1 MNRSK
6 DNRVIERTIDD
17 ISSGRKLPDF
27 AFFFVLFLCILA
39 NIITSATANTD
50 FSMPIGGVEI
60 PVYVFAGV
68 FSSVSNICIIFMA
81 VLFGKKGY
89 YSALTIL
96 LIQIPFI
103 LIGVVKNQAIN
114 SIPGIFGNILAIIA
128 ITFIYKYNQK
138 VDRFQSEM
146 QYQAVTDQLTGL
158 PNSYAATALLKD
170 LISHNTEFVNVTI
183 NINRFKNLNETLG
196 FLAGNEA
203 MKEVASRWKEICESG
218 STGTLD
224 FVAHLSGDEFAL
236 IIRNYSTEE
245 DYYNTIK
252 KYENAMN
259 EKITIDGCDIYLT
272 ASFGYV
278 VCPDEADTLDTIC
291 TYSTAAMHEIK
302 RKNSSNHI
310 LHFTPDLIEGDEKVE
325 METKIRKALENDA
338 ILFYLQPQF
347 TIEHKLHGFEALAR
361 IKDSDGKMISP
372 AVFIPVAERAGL
384 VDKIDVMIFK
394 KSAKFIGELIKK
406 TGLDITLSINVSVK
420 HLMKNDFIDEVQD
433 IIKASGL
440 KPENLEIEITESVMI
455 ESMDRTLQCVKD
467 LESMGIRIAIDDFGT
482 GYSSLS
488 YLHTLPVH
496 MIKIDKSF
504 IDAMNSSESS
514 KKYVAAIISIGHIL
528 GFDVISEGVEEDA
541 QLDTLREIGCDYIQG
556 YIWGKPLDP
565 EKAMEL
571 AVECSKDKNDK

>member
-89 YSALTIL
+89 YSSLTIL

-146 QYQAVTDQLTGL
+146 QHQAVTDQLTGL

-196 FLAGNEA
+196 FIAGNEA
-203 MKEVASRWKEICESG
+203 LKEVASRWKNICESG

-245 DYYNTIK
+245 DYYNTLK
-252 KYENAMN
+252 QYENAMN

-278 VCPDEADTLDTIC
+278 LCPAEANTLDTVC

-420 HLMKNDFIDEVQD
+420 HLMKNDFIDEVRD

-571 AVECSKDKNDK
+571 AVECSKDK

>member
-196 FLAGNEA
+196 FIAGNEA
-203 MKEVASRWKEICESG
+203 LKEVASRWKNICESG

-245 DYYNTIK
+245 DYYNTLK
-252 KYENAMN
+252 QYENAMN

-278 VCPDEADTLDTIC
+278 LCPAEANTLDTVC

-325 METKIRKALENDA
+325 MEAKIRKALENDA

-420 HLMKNDFIDEVQD
+420 HLMKNDFIDEVRD

>member
-1 MNRSK
+1 M
-6 DNRVIERTIDD
+6 
-17 ISSGRKLPDF
+17 L
-27 AFFFVLFLCILA
+27 
-39 NIITSATANTD
+39 
-50 FSMPIGGVEI
+50 IGGVEI
-60 PVYVFAGV
+60 PVYVCAGV

-89 YSALTIL
+89 YSSLTIL

-128 ITFIYKYNQK
+128 ITCIYKYNQK

-158 PNSYAATALLKD
+158 PNSYAATKLIKD
-170 LISHNTEFVNVTI
+170 LVSHNTEFVNVTI

-196 FLAGNEA
+196 FIAGNEA
-203 MKEVASRWKEICESG
+203 LKEVASRWKEICESG

-245 DYYNTIK
+245 DYYNTLK
-252 KYENAMN
+252 QYENAMN

-278 VCPDEADTLDTIC
+278 LCPAEANTLDTVC

-347 TIEHKLHGFEALAR
+347 TIEHKLHGFEALVR
-361 IKDSDGKMISP
+361 IKDEDGKMISP

-420 HLMKNDFIDEVQD
+420 HLMKNDFVDEVQD

-571 AVECSKDKNDK
+571 AVECSKDK

>member
-50 FSMPIGGVEI
+50 FSMLIGGVEI

-89 YSALTIL
+89 YSSLTIL

-103 LIGVVKNQAIN
+103 LIGVVKHQAIN

-128 ITFIYKYNQK
+128 ITCIYKYNQK

-158 PNSYAATALLKD
+158 PNSYAATKLLKD

-196 FLAGNEA
+196 FIAGNEA
-203 MKEVASRWKEICESG
+203 LKEVASRWKEICESG

-245 DYYNTIK
+245 DYYNTLK
-252 KYENAMN
+252 QYENAMN

-278 VCPDEADTLDTIC
+278 VCPDEADTLDTVC

-325 METKIRKALENDA
+325 METKIRKALENDTV
-338 ILFYLQPQF
+338 FFNLQPQF
-347 TIEHKLHGFEALAR
+347 SIDHKLHGFEALAR

-420 HLMKNDFIDEVQD
+420 HLMKNDFVDEVRD

-455 ESMDRTLQCVKD
+455 ESMDRTLRCVKEI
-467 LESMGIRIAIDDFGT
+467 ESMGIRIAIDDFGT

-488 YLHTLPVH
+488 YLHNLPVH

-528 GFDVISEGVEEDA
+528 GFDVISEGVEGDA

-571 AVECSKDKNDK
+571 AVECSKDK

>member
-39 NIITSATANTD
+39 NIITSATANTN
-50 FSMPIGGVEI
+50 FNMLIGGVEI

-68 FSSVSNICIIFMA
+68 FSSVSNICVIFMA

-89 YSALTIL
+89 YSSLTIL

-128 ITFIYKYNQK
+128 ITCIYKYNQK
-138 VDRFQSEM
+138 VDRFQSEI

-158 PNSYAATALLKD
+158 PNSYAATKLIKD
-170 LISHNTEFVNVTI
+170 LVSHNTEFVNVTI

-196 FLAGNEA
+196 FIAGNEA
-203 MKEVASRWKEICESG
+203 LKEVASRWKEICESG

-245 DYYNTIK
+245 DYYNTLK
-252 KYENAMN
+252 QYENAMN

-278 VCPDEADTLDTIC
+278 VCPDEADTLDTVC

-325 METKIRKALENDA
+325 METKIRKALENDTV
-338 ILFYLQPQF
+338 FFNLQPQF
-347 TIEHKLHGFEALAR
+347 SIDHKLHGFEALAR

-394 KSAKFIGELIKK
+394 KSVKFIGELIKK

-420 HLMKNDFIDEVQD
+420 HLMKNDFLDEVQD
-433 IIKASGL
+433 IIKEAGL

-455 ESMDRTLQCVKD
+455 ESMDRTLSCVKE
-467 LESMGIRIAIDDFGT
+467 LESMGIRISIDDFGT

-488 YLHTLPVH
+488 YLNTLPVH
-496 MIKIDKSF
+496 QIKIDKSF

-571 AVECSKDKNDK
+571 AVECSKDK

>member
-17 ISSGRKLPDF
+17 ISSSKKVPDF
-27 AFFFVLFLCILA
+27 VFFSVLFLCILA
-39 NIITSATANTD
+39 NIVTSATANTD

-89 YSALTIL
+89 YSSLTIL

-128 ITFIYKYNQK
+128 ITIIYKYNQK

-196 FLAGNEA
+196 FIAGNEA
-203 MKEVASRWKEICESG
+203 LKEVASRWKEICESE

-245 DYYNTIK
+245 DYYNTLK
-252 KYENAMN
+252 QYENAMN

-278 VCPDEADTLDTIC
+278 VCPDEADTLDTVC

-433 IIKASGL
+433 IIKEAGL

-455 ESMDRTLQCVKD
+455 ESMDRTLQCVRD

>member
-1 MNRSK
+1 
-6 DNRVIERTIDD
+6 
-17 ISSGRKLPDF
+17 
-27 AFFFVLFLCILA
+27 
-39 NIITSATANTD
+39 
-50 FSMPIGGVEI
+50 
-60 PVYVFAGV
+60 
-68 FSSVSNICIIFMA
+68 
-81 VLFGKKGY
+81 
-89 YSALTIL
+89 
-96 LIQIPFI
+96 
-103 LIGVVKNQAIN
+103 
-114 SIPGIFGNILAIIA
+114 
-128 ITFIYKYNQK
+128 
-138 VDRFQSEM
+138 
-146 QYQAVTDQLTGL
+146 
-158 PNSYAATALLKD
+158 
-170 LISHNTEFVNVTI
+170 
-183 NINRFKNLNETLG
+183 
-196 FLAGNEA
+196 
-203 MKEVASRWKEICESG
+203 
-218 STGTLD
+218 
-224 FVAHLSGDEFAL
+224 
-236 IIRNYSTEE
+236 
-245 DYYNTIK
+245 
-252 KYENAMN
+252 MN

-278 VCPDEADTLDTIC
+278 VCPDEADTLDTVC

-347 TIEHKLHGFEALAR
+347 SIDHKLHGFEALAR

-420 HLMKNDFIDEVQD
+420 HLMKNDFIDEVRD

-455 ESMDRTLQCVKD
+455 ESMDRTLRCVKEI
-467 LESMGIRIAIDDFGT
+467 ESMGIRIAIDDFGT

-488 YLHTLPVH
+488 YLHNLPVH

-528 GFDVISEGVEEDA
+528 GFDVISEGVEGDA

-571 AVECSKDKNDK
+571 AVECSKDK

>member
-17 ISSGRKLPDF
+17 ISSSKKVPDF
-27 AFFFVLFLCILA
+27 VFFSVLFLCILA
-39 NIITSATANTD
+39 NIVTSATANTD

-89 YSALTIL
+89 YSSLTIL

-128 ITFIYKYNQK
+128 ITIIYKYNQK

-196 FLAGNEA
+196 FIAGNEA
-203 MKEVASRWKEICESG
+203 LKEVASRWKEICESD

-245 DYYNTIK
+245 DYYNTLK
-252 KYENAMN
+252 QYENAMN

-278 VCPDEADTLDTIC
+278 VCPDEADTLDTVC

-372 AVFIPVAERAGL
+372 AVFIPVAEKAGL

-420 HLMKNDFIDEVQD
+420 HLMKNDFIDEVQY
-433 IIKASGL
+433 IIKEAGL

-455 ESMDRTLQCVKD
+455 ESMDRTLQCVRD

>member
-196 FLAGNEA
+196 FIAGNEA
-203 MKEVASRWKEICESG
+203 LKEVASRWKNICESG

-245 DYYNTIK
+245 DYYNTLK
-252 KYENAMN
+252 QYENAMN

-278 VCPDEADTLDTIC
+278 LCPAEANTLDTVC

-325 METKIRKALENDA
+325 MEAKIRKALENDA

-394 KSAKFIGELIKK
+394 KSAKFIGELIEK

-420 HLMKNDFIDEVQD
+420 HLMKNDFIDEVRD

>member
-6 DNRVIERTIDD
+6 DNRVIERTIED

-50 FSMPIGGVEI
+50 FTMLIGGVEI
-60 PVYVFAGV
+60 PVYVCAGV

-89 YSALTIL
+89 YSSLTIL

-128 ITFIYKYNQK
+128 ITCIYKYNQK

-158 PNSYAATALLKD
+158 PNSYAATKLIKD
-170 LISHNTEFVNVTI
+170 LVSHNTEFVNVTI

-196 FLAGNEA
+196 FIAGNEA
-203 MKEVASRWKEICESG
+203 LKEVASRWKEICESG

-245 DYYNTIK
+245 DYYNTLK
-252 KYENAMN
+252 QYENAMN

-278 VCPDEADTLDTIC
+278 LCPAEANTLDTVC

-361 IKDSDGKMISP
+361 IKDEDGKMISP

-420 HLMKNDFIDEVQD
+420 HLMKNDFVDEVQD

-571 AVECSKDKNDK
+571 AVECSKDK

>member
-50 FSMPIGGVEI
+50 FNMLIGGVEI

-68 FSSVSNICIIFMA
+68 FSSVSNICVIFMA

-89 YSALTIL
+89 YSSLTIL

-128 ITFIYKYNQK
+128 ITCIYKYNQK
-138 VDRFQSEM
+138 VDRFQSEI

-158 PNSYAATALLKD
+158 PNSYAATKLLKD

-196 FLAGNEA
+196 FIAGNEA
-203 MKEVASRWKEICESG
+203 LKEVASRWKEICESG

-245 DYYNTIK
+245 DYYNTLK
-252 KYENAMN
+252 QYENAMN

-278 VCPDEADTLDTIC
+278 VCPAEANTLDTVC

-338 ILFYLQPQF
+338 VLFYLQPQF
-347 TIEHKLHGFEALAR
+347 SIDHKLHGFEALAR

-420 HLMKNDFIDEVQD
+420 HLMKNDFVDEVQD
-433 IIKASGL
+433 IIKEAGL

-455 ESMDRTLQCVKD
+455 ESMDRTLRCVKEI
-467 LESMGIRIAIDDFGT
+467 ESMGIRIAIDDFGT

-488 YLHTLPVH
+488 YLHNLPVH

-528 GFDVISEGVEEDA
+528 GFDVISEGVEGDA

-571 AVECSKDKNDK
+571 AVECSKEKR

>member
-17 ISSGRKLPDF
+17 ISSGRKLPDV

-50 FSMPIGGVEI
+50 FNMLIGGVEI

-89 YSALTIL
+89 YSSLTIL

-103 LIGVVKNQAIN
+103 LIGVVKHQAIN

-128 ITFIYKYNQK
+128 ITCIYKYNQK
-138 VDRFQSEM
+138 VDRFQSEI

-158 PNSYAATALLKD
+158 PNSYAATKLLKD

-196 FLAGNEA
+196 FIAGNEA
-203 MKEVASRWKEICESG
+203 LKEVASRWKEICESG

-224 FVAHLSGDEFAL
+224 FIAHLSGDEFAL

-245 DYYNTIK
+245 DYYNTLK
-252 KYENAMN
+252 QYENAMN

-278 VCPDEADTLDTIC
+278 VCPDEADTLDTVC

-347 TIEHKLHGFEALAR
+347 SIDHKLHGFEALAR

-420 HLMKNDFIDEVQD
+420 HLMKNDFVDEVQD
-433 IIKASGL
+433 IIKEAGL

-455 ESMDRTLQCVKD
+455 ESMDRTLSCVKEI
-467 LESMGIRIAIDDFGT
+467 ESMGIRIAIDDFGT

-488 YLHTLPVH
+488 YLHNLPVH

-528 GFDVISEGVEEDA
+528 GFDVISEGVEGDA

-571 AVECSKDKNDK
+571 AVECSKDK

>member
-17 ISSGRKLPDF
+17 ISSGRKLPDV

-50 FSMPIGGVEI
+50 FNMLIGGVEI

-89 YSALTIL
+89 YSSLTIL

-103 LIGVVKNQAIN
+103 LIGVVKHQAIN

-128 ITFIYKYNQK
+128 ITCIYKYNQK
-138 VDRFQSEM
+138 VDRFQSEI

-158 PNSYAATALLKD
+158 PNSYAATKLLKD

-196 FLAGNEA
+196 FIAGNEA
-203 MKEVASRWKEICESG
+203 LKEVASRWKEICESG

-224 FVAHLSGDEFAL
+224 FIAHLSGDEFAL

-245 DYYNTIK
+245 DYYNTLK
-252 KYENAMN
+252 QYENAMN

-278 VCPDEADTLDTIC
+278 VCPDEANTLDTVC

-347 TIEHKLHGFEALAR
+347 SIDHKLHGFEALAR

-420 HLMKNDFIDEVQD
+420 HLMKNDFVDEVQD
-433 IIKASGL
+433 IIKEAGL

-455 ESMDRTLQCVKD
+455 ESMDRTLRCVKEI
-467 LESMGIRIAIDDFGT
+467 ESMGIRIAIDDFGT

-488 YLHTLPVH
+488 YLHNLPVH

-528 GFDVISEGVEEDA
+528 GFDVISEGVEGEA

-571 AVECSKDKNDK
+571 AVECSKDK

>member
-89 YSALTIL
+89 YSSLTIL

-158 PNSYAATALLKD
+158 PNSYAATVLLKD

-278 VCPDEADTLDTIC
+278 LCPAEANTLDTVC

-394 KSAKFIGELIKK
+394 KSAKFIGELIEK

-433 IIKASGL
+433 IIKEAGL

-455 ESMDRTLQCVKD
+455 ESMDRTLQCVKE

>member
-146 QYQAVTDQLTGL
+146 QHQAVTDQLTGL

-196 FLAGNEA
+196 FIAGNEA
-203 MKEVASRWKEICESG
+203 LKEVASRWKNICESG

-245 DYYNTIK
+245 DYYNTLK
-252 KYENAMN
+252 QYENAMN

-278 VCPDEADTLDTIC
+278 LCPAEANTLDTVC

-325 METKIRKALENDA
+325 MEAKIRKALENDA

-394 KSAKFIGELIKK
+394 KSAKFIGELIEK

-420 HLMKNDFIDEVQD
+420 HLMKNDFIDEVRD

>member
-81 VLFGKKGY
+81 VLFDKKGY

-103 LIGVVKNQAIN
+103 LIGVVKHQAIN

-196 FLAGNEA
+196 FIAGNEA
-203 MKEVASRWKEICESG
+203 LKEIASRWKEICESG

-245 DYYNTIK
+245 DYYNTLK
-252 KYENAMN
+252 QYENAMN

-278 VCPDEADTLDTIC
+278 LCPAEANTLDTVC

-325 METKIRKALENDA
+325 MEAKIRKALENDA

-394 KSAKFIGELIKK
+394 KSAKFIGELIEK

-420 HLMKNDFIDEVQD
+420 HLMKNDFLDEVQD
-433 IIKASGL
+433 IIKEAGL

-455 ESMDRTLQCVKD
+455 ESMDRTLSCVKE
-467 LESMGIRIAIDDFGT
+467 LESMGIRISIDDFGT

-488 YLHTLPVH
+488 YLNTLPVH
-496 MIKIDKSF
+496 QIKIDKSF

>member
-50 FSMPIGGVEI
+50 FSMLIGGVEI

-89 YSALTIL
+89 YSSLTIL

-103 LIGVVKNQAIN
+103 LIGVVKHQAIN

-128 ITFIYKYNQK
+128 ITCIYKYNQK

-158 PNSYAATALLKD
+158 PNSYAATKLLKD

-196 FLAGNEA
+196 FIAGNEA
-203 MKEVASRWKEICESG
+203 LKEVASRWKEICESG

-224 FVAHLSGDEFAL
+224 FAAHLSGDEFAL

-245 DYYNTIK
+245 DYYNTLK

-278 VCPDEADTLDTIC
+278 VCPDEADTLDTVC

-338 ILFYLQPQF
+338 IFFYLQPQF
-347 TIEHKLHGFEALAR
+347 SIDHKLHGFEALAR

-384 VDKIDVMIFK
+384 VDKIDVTIFK

-420 HLMKNDFIDEVQD
+420 HLMKNDFVDEVQD
-433 IIKASGL
+433 IIKEAGL

-455 ESMDRTLQCVKD
+455 ESMDRTLCCVKEI
-467 LESMGIRIAIDDFGT
+467 ESMGIRIAIDDFGT

-488 YLHTLPVH
+488 YLHNLPVH

-504 IDAMNSSESS
+504 IDAMNLSESS

-528 GFDVISEGVEEDA
+528 GFDVISEGVEGDA

-571 AVECSKDKNDK
+571 AVECSKDK

>member
-89 YSALTIL
+89 YSSLTIL

-146 QYQAVTDQLTGL
+146 QHQAVTDQLTGL

-196 FLAGNEA
+196 FNAGNEA
-203 MKEVASRWKEICESG
+203 LIEVASRWRKLCESG
-218 STGTLD
+218 STGTHD
-224 FVAHLSGDEFAL
+224 FIAHLTGDEFAL
-236 IIRNYSTEE
+236 VIRDYSSEE

-252 KYENAMN
+252 QYDDALN
-259 EKITIDGCDIYLT
+259 EKMTIDGCDIYLT

-278 VCPDEADTLDTIC
+278 VSPDEANTLDAVC
-291 TYSTAAMHEIK
+291 TYSMAAMHEIK

-310 LHFTPDLIEGDEKVE
+310 LHFTPDLIEGDEKVALE
-325 METKIRKALENDA
+325 SKIRKAIENDTV
-338 ILFYLQPQF
+338 FFNLQPQF
-347 TIEHKLHGFEALAR
+347 SIDHKLHGFEALAR
-361 IKDSDGKMISP
+361 MKDPDGNIISP
-372 AVFIPVAERAGL
+372 AVFIPIAERTGL
-384 VDKIDVMIFK
+384 VDKIDAMVFK
-394 KSAKFIGELIKK
+394 KSAEFTGEIIKK

-420 HLMKNDFIDEVQD
+420 HLMKNDFLDEVQD
-433 IIKASGL
+433 IIKATGL

-455 ESMDRTLQCVKD
+455 ESMDRTLHCVKE
-467 LESMGIRIAIDDFGT
+467 LESMGIRISIDDFGT

-496 MIKIDKSF
+496 QIKIDKSF

-541 QLDTLREIGCDYIQG
+541 QLETLRQIGCDYIQG

-571 AVECSKDKNDK
+571 AVECSKDK

>member
-50 FSMPIGGVEI
+50 FSMLIGGVEI

-89 YSALTIL
+89 YSSLTIL

-103 LIGVVKNQAIN
+103 LIGVVKHQAIN

-128 ITFIYKYNQK
+128 ITCIYKYNQK
-138 VDRFQSEM
+138 VDRFQSEI

-158 PNSYAATALLKD
+158 PNSYAATKLLKD

-196 FLAGNEA
+196 FIAGNEA
-203 MKEVASRWKEICESG
+203 LKEVASRWKEICESG

-245 DYYNTIK
+245 DYYNTLK
-252 KYENAMN
+252 QYENAMN

-278 VCPDEADTLDTIC
+278 VCPDEADTLDTVC

-347 TIEHKLHGFEALAR
+347 SIDHKLHGFEALAR

-420 HLMKNDFIDEVQD
+420 HLMKNDFVDEVQD
-433 IIKASGL
+433 IIKEAGL

-455 ESMDRTLQCVKD
+455 ESMDRTLRCVKEI
-467 LESMGIRIAIDDFGT
+467 ESMGIRIAIDDFGT

-488 YLHTLPVH
+488 YLHNLPVH

-528 GFDVISEGVEEDA
+528 GFDVISEGVEGDA

-571 AVECSKDKNDK
+571 AVECSKDK